1 MKLISIVT
9 PSYNEEANVD
19 EVYRQVKEVFKAL
32 PEYRYEHIFIDN
44 ASTDSTVEKIKR
56 IGKDDKNVKLIVNA
70 GNFGALKSPYYGLM
84 QTKGDAVIML
94 VADLQDP
101 PELIKTFIKKW
112 EEGFKIVLGVKPKA
126 EESAPMFA
134 IRKIY
139 YNIMTKISHRPHVK
153 NFTSYALYD
162 REFIEILRK
171 IDETNPY
178 LRGLITEFDLK
189 RTEVEYVQPKRC
201 RGKSAATLY
210 ILYDIAMLGFVNN
223 SKVPLRMATFTGM
236 IVAILSLIVS
246 IAALI
251 TKLLFWNLFPYG
263 TAALVTGL
271 FFFGAVQ
278 LFFIGII
285 GEYVGAVFTE
295 VKRRPLV
302 IEKERMNFD
311 D

>member
-9 PSYNEEANVD
+9 PCYNEEENVD
-19 EVYRQVKEVFKAL
+19 EVYRQVKEVFKTL
-32 PEYRYEHIFIDN
+32 YGYRYEHIFIDN
-44 ASTDSTVEKIKR
+44 ASTDSTVKKIKR
-56 IGKDDKNVKLIVNA
+56 IGKEDRNVKLIVNA

-101 PELIKTFIKKW
+101 PVLIKTFIKKW
-112 EEGFKIVLGVKPKA
+112 EEGFKIVLGIKPKA
-126 EESAPMFA
+126 KESALMLTV
-134 IRKIY
+134 RKVY
-139 YNIMTKISHRPHVK
+139 YNIMTKISNRPHVK
-153 NFTSYALYD
+153 NFSSYALYD
-162 REFIEILRK
+162 KEFIEILRT
-171 IDETNPY
+171 INETNPY
-178 LRGLITEFDLK
+178 LRGLVTEFELK
-189 RTEVEYVQPKRC
+189 RTEVEYVQPKRSG
-201 RGKSAATLY
+201 GKSAATLY

-223 SKVPLRMATFTGM
+223 SKVPLRIATFIGM
-236 IVAILSLIVS
+236 IVAVLSLICS
-246 IAALI
+246 IVALI
-251 TKLLFWNLFPYG
+251 TKLFFWDLFPYG
-263 TAALVTGL
+263 LAALVTGL

-278 LFFIGII
+278 LFFLGMI